1 MELKQLGPTPVQ
13 IPAIGFGT
21 WRYAGGIEPLRAA
34 LDCGASFLDTA
45 ETYGTEELV
54 GEAIRNRRQDVF
66 LATKVA
72 PRNFRRADLIR
83 AAENSLRRL
92 QTDYIDL
99 YQLHWPNVTV
109 PVEESMAA
117 MEELVDCGKIR
128 FIGVSNF
135 SGRYLR
141 RAQRALSKHKIV
153 SNQVRYS
160 LIDRSIE
167 NGLLP
172 YCQANNV
179 TIMAYSPLGLNFSRI
194 VSADPGRVLSQVA
207 AAAAKSEAQVA
218 LNWVIAKPNVVA
230 IAKASSVA
238 HAIDDCDAAGWRLSA
253 EHYMLLDREIRCR
266 RRGSA
271 YALVQYCHRYLKQS
285 LGRSL
290 C

>member
-1 MELKQLGPTPVQ
+1 MELKQLGSTPVR
-13 IPAIGFGT
+13 IPTIGFGT
-21 WRYAGGIEPLRAA
+21 WRYSGGIEPLRAA
-34 LDCGASFLDTA
+34 LDHGASFLDTA
-45 ETYGTEELV
+45 EIYGTEDLV
-54 GEAIRNRRQDVF
+54 GEAIRGRRPEIF

-72 PRNFRRADLIR
+72 ARNFRRADLIR

-92 QTDYIDL
+92 RTDYIDL

-117 MEELVDCGKIR
+117 MEELADSGKIR

-135 SGRYLR
+135 SARYLR

-172 YCQANNV
+172 YCQANGI
-179 TIMAYSPLGLNFSRI
+179 TIIAYSPLGLDFSRFI
-194 VSADPGRVLSQVA
+194 SADPGRVLSQVA
-207 AAAAKSEAQVA
+207 AATGKTEAQVA

-230 IAKASSVA
+230 IPKASSVA
-238 HAIDDCDAAGWRLSA
+238 HAIDDCNAAGWRLSA
-253 EHYMLLDREIRCR
+253 AQYALLERQIRCR
-266 RRGSA
+266 RRGAA
-271 YALVQYCHRYLKQS
+271 YALVQYCYRYVNQS
-285 LGRSL
+285 LGRGL
-290 C
+290 G